1 MDRAH
6 AKTML
11 FVLIGVIP
19 LVVAGA
25 GVASFLLLRA
35 GYGLVVGALLPFAV
49 SLLMA
54 LEVRDYFFFTSS
66 CSMCSLISSRTLQKM
81 ASRSSSEPSARAGS
95 SKDQCRR
102 FLAPGKK
109 GQASLAS

>member
-6 AKTML
+6 AKRML
-11 FVLIGVIP
+11 FVLIGAVP

-49 SLLMA
+49 SLLLVAILGAA
-54 LEVRDYFFFTSS
+54 LGRAAGRTRRRD
-66 CSMCSLISSRTLQKM
+66 
-81 ASRSSSEPSARAGS
+81 
-95 SKDQCRR
+95 DV
-102 FLAPGKK
+102 
-109 GQASLAS
+109 

>member
-11 FVLIGVIP
+11 FVLIGVVP

-35 GYGLVVGALLPFAV
+35 GYGLVVGVLLPFVV
-49 SLLMA
+49 SLLFAAA
-54 LEVRDYFFFTSS
+54 LGAALGRAAGGRR
-66 CSMCSLISSRTLQKM
+66 RT
-81 ASRSSSEPSARAGS
+81 RGP
-95 SKDQCRR
+95 DDV
-102 FLAPGKK
+102 
-109 GQASLAS
+109 